1 MLKRILEPEVMGT
14 PEEALAYDQMDHA
27 AVNRVF
33 VDDLVAAA
41 AARPEVLAQEV
52 LDLGTGT
59 AQIPVELCRRDLSY
73 RVLAMDLSVAMLDV
87 ARLNVDEAKLREQ
100 ILLCH
105 IDAKELPFAD
115 GRFSA
120 VISNS
125 IVHHIPEPLAVFKE
139 ARRVLAAG
147 GLLFL
152 RDLVRPET
160 EEELKR
166 LVDTYAA
173 GATDHQRQM
182 FADSLRAALTLDEL
196 RGLARLAEIAADS
209 VRATSDRHWTL
220 SWWKPR

>member
-1 MLKRILEPEVMGT
+1 MLNRILEPEVMGT
-14 PEEALAYDQMDHA
+14 PEEALAYDEMDHRE
-27 AVNRVF
+27 VNRIF
-33 VDDLVAAA
+33 VDDLLAAA
-41 AARPEVLAQEV
+41 APRPEVLAQEV

-59 AQIPVELCRRDLSY
+59 AQIPVELCRHDPSY
-73 RVLAMDLSVAMLDV
+73 RVLAMDLSVAMLDI

-105 IDAKELPFAD
+105 VDAKELPFVD

-125 IVHHIPEPLAVFKE
+125 IVHHIPEPLSVFRQ

-147 GLLFL
+147 GLMFL
-152 RDLVRPET
+152 RDLLRPES
-160 EEELKR
+160 EAELAR

-196 RGLARLAEIAADS
+196 QTLARKAEIEPHS
-209 VRATSDRHWTL
+209 VRKTSDRHWTL
-220 SWWKPR
+220 SWWKPE